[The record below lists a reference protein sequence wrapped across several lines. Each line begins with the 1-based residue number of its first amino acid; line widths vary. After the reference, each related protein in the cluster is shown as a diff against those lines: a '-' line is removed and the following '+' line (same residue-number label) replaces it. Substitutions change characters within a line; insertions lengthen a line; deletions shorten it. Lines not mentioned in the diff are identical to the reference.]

1 MKKLFFVVFLLW
13 GYLQGYAQV
22 GIGINKPSSSAML
35 DIHSTGGNKGVLFP
49 KVALIDTKSYAPI
62 IGNSADMHNVGLLVY
77 NITTDVAKGL
87 HQGYYYWTGTT
98 WVGLPNTEVILD
110 LVASQTSIG
119 GVYYGKINGGT
130 QDVLYVKKQDAQGN
144 DVEEALDLM
153 TMLVQDVSNL
163 TEENI
168 FMLKKAFGYDITEH
182 IVYTGKSIQGKYQ
195 YSVYGQT
202 EIEEGNAEVGGVRLS
217 RESLQLLE
225 EGVIFDIHL
234 VNANQQLIDINI
246 TDIEV
251 TTAGVLKFS
260 LGTSSMYFTL
270 PAGGYGVIVDL
281 LSLREHFE

>member
-1 MKKLFFVVFLLW
+1 MKKLFFVVFLFL

-22 GIGINKPSSSAML
+22 GIGTNKPSSSAML

-49 KVALIDTKSYAPI
+49 KVALVDTKSYAPI
-62 IGNSADMHNVGLLVY
+62 TGDSYDSHNVGLLVY
-77 NITTDVAKGL
+77 NITTHVAKGL

-98 WVGLPNTEVILD
+98 WVGLPDTDTILD
-110 LVASQTSIG
+110 LVASQTVNG

-130 QDVLYVKKQDAQGN
+130 QDVLYIKKKDTQGN
-144 DVEEALDLM
+144 DVEEAIDL
-153 TMLVQDVSNL
+153 LNILLQDLNSL

-168 FMLKKAFGYDITEH
+168 FRLKKVFGYDITEH

-195 YSVYGQT
+195 YSVYGRT
-202 EIEEGNAEVGGVRLS
+202 EIEEGNAEVRGVRLS

-225 EGVIFDIHL
+225 EGVVFDIHL
-234 VNANQQLIDINI
+234 VNTDQQLIDINI

-251 TTAGVLKFS
+251 TAAGILKFS

-281 LSLREHFE
+281 LSTRIHL